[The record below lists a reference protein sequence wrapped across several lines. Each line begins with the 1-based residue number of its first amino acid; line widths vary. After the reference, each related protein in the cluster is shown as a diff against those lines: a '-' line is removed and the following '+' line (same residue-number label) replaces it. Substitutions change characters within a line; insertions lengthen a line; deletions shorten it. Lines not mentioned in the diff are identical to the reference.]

1 MIPEPAKRRRAIHDC
16 LRGPR
21 CIFVVA
27 VLGDHAHNDMFI
39 KSSGIVAMPGAK
51 QIFQDREKP
60 VTVLHIYDRV
70 TCIPLRV
77 RCGETDIIVPAF
89 ISVSLN

>member
-1 MIPEPAKRRRAIHDC
+1 
-16 LRGPR
+16 
-21 CIFVVA
+21 
-27 VLGDHAHNDMFI
+27 MFI
-39 KSSGIVAMPGAK
+39 KSSRIIAMPVAK

-60 VTVLHIYDRV
+60 VAVLYIYDRV

-89 ISVSLN
+89 IAVSLN